1 MEKNT
6 VDTVREENRNLKS
19 LIQDLKSEM
28 LVSWSWSWTKATSV
42 YKINNKSTK
51 IKKAREAKYK
61 EENDALMNK
70 VHQTLTKEAKSDTER
85 DELMKLLA
93 AKQQHANESLIQEQA
108 RLVESLRTRCDQY
121 EKALSTRTGSIELQV
136 KEYKDEITTLR
147 AIVHRLSAE
156 LSSFQCKYPHESPS
170 LQASLKVI
178 YEINT

>member
-1 MEKNT
+1 MYTNI
-6 VDTVREENRNLKS
+6 KS
-19 LIQDLKSEM
+19 
-28 LVSWSWSWTKATSV
+28 
-42 YKINNKSTK
+42 
-51 IKKAREAKYK
+51 REAKYK
-61 EENDALMNK
+61 EENDALMSK

-108 RLVESLRTRCDQY
+108 RLIESLRTRCDQY
-121 EKALSTRTGSIELQV
+121 EKALSIRTGSIELQV

-178 YEINT
+178 YEINTLNFYYFLNFYFFYYRNSNYRRCQAPDRRRFGW